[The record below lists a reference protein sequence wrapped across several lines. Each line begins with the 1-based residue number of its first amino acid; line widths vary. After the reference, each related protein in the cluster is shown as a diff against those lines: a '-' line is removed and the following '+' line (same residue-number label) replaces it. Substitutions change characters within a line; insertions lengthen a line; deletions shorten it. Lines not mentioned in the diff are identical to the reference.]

1 MDKLKENDSRQYVC
15 DDCVHDCKQ
24 KTTGCSS
31 WKGSYTREELESKL
45 KPIAEKF
52 DLHDCP
58 KDTDIVHVILPWLD
72 DANDCIEV
80 YIIRDKDGNI
90 TMSFD

>member
-15 DDCVHDCKQ
+15 DNCVHECKQ
-24 KTTGCSS
+24 KATGCSS
-31 WKGSYTREELESKL
+31 WKGSYTKAELESKL
-45 KPIAEKF
+45 KPIVEKF
-52 DLHDCP
+52 ASHDCP
-58 KDTDIVHVILPWLD
+58 KGTDIVHVILPWLD
-72 DANDCIEV
+72 DANDCIDV